1 MAARLTLFTDIISP
15 YAWLAQAGLDRMA
28 DRPEIEIKPVLFA
41 GLLNHWEHKGPAE
54 IPAKKVFTFKYV
66 KWIADRDGVDLNMP
80 PNHPFNPIKALR
92 LAIALGATHDVMMQ
106 IFRAIWVDGHLPDND
121 AGWTAIKAATNCTD
135 ADDLIASPDVKAG
148 LLSNGN
154 EAIERGVFGVPTFCV
169 DHELFWGADAIEMM
183 LDYLADPD
191 GFQAR
196 HAGAENLVP
205 SSVRR

>member
-1 MAARLTLFTDIISP
+1 MTKELTLFTDFISP
-15 YAWLAQAGLDRMA
+15 YAWLAQAGLDRMT

-92 LAIALGATHDVMMQ
+92 LAIVLGATHDVMMQ
-106 IFRAIWVDGHLPDND
+106 IFRAIWVDGHLPDNE
-121 AGWTAIKAATNCTD
+121 AGWAGIKAATNCTD
-135 ADDLIASPDVKAG
+135 ADDLIASPEVKDS
-148 LLSNGN
+148 LLSNGE
-154 EAIERGVFGVPTFCV
+154 EAIKRGVFGVPTFCV
-169 DHELFWGADAIEMM
+169 DDELFWGADAMEMM
-183 LDYLADPD
+183 QDYLADPD

-196 HAGAENLVP
+196 YAGAENLVP
-205 SSVRR
+205 SSVRK